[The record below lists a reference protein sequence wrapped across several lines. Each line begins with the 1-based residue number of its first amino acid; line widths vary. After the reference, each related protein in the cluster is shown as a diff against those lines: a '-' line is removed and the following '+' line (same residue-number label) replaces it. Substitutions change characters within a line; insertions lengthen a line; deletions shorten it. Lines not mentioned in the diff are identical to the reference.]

1 MQVKNLDNLLTA
13 LRIELDNADAMASA
27 IISRGLGSPSFSTGN
42 VSDKTSVAAIKI
54 AELKRELDEQ
64 LKKYV
69 TLKLTATRLI
79 NQMDD
84 KRYMA
89 VLYHYYLQN
98 RTLEGTAGEMNR
110 SYQNVCKLHG
120 RALVEFQKLMDQ
132 AGIS

>member
-1 MQVKNLDNLLTA
+1 MQVKNLDNLLAA
-13 LRIELDNADAMASA
+13 LRIEIDNAEAMAAA
-27 IISRGLGSPSFSTGN
+27 IGSRSSDSPSFGTGN
-42 VSDKTSVAAIKI
+42 VSDKTSVTAIKI
-54 AELKRELDEQ
+54 AELKQELREQ
-64 LKKYV
+64 LEKYI

-79 NQMDD
+79 NQMSD

-120 RALVEFQKLMDQ
+120 RALAEFQKLMDR